1 MFHKLGWV
9 AATIAGG
16 VLLLLSG
23 ATAAPADVVTFTLE
37 NVTFD
42 AESTAT
48 GSFSLDPKSLVVSNV
63 NITTTAF
70 TTTSG
75 TIIPGAMYIGNIG
88 SLTPDAGNSLFEFS
102 LLNREL
108 FFDSARC
115 SAI

>member
-1 MFHKLGWV
+1 MPRVRPPDLF
-9 AATIAGG
+9 
-16 VLLLLSG
+16 
-23 ATAAPADVVTFTLE
+23 
-37 NVTFD
+37 
-42 AESTAT
+42 
-48 GSFSLDPKSLVVSNV
+48 LDPKSLVVSNV

-102 LLNREL
+102 LLKREL

>member
-48 GSFSLDPKSLVVSNV
+48 GSFP
-63 NITTTAF
+63 
-70 TTTSG
+70 G
-75 TIIPGAMYIGNIG
+75 PQIPGG
-88 SLTPDAGNSLFEFS
+88 F
-102 LLNREL
+102 
-108 FFDSARC
+108 
-115 SAI
+115 